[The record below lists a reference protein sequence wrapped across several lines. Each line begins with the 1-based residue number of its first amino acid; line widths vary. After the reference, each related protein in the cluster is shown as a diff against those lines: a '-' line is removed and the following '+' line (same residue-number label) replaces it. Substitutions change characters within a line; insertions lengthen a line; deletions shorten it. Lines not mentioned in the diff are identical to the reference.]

1 MRQTPL
7 YDEYATYE
15 GVKMVDF
22 GGWELPLHFGTGI
35 TAEHHAVRQKAG
47 LFDISHMGECMI
59 SGPGATEYLDYLVTN
74 SVSAMEDGQIMYTF
88 MCYPNGT
95 VVDDLIIF
103 RLSSEDYW
111 VVMNAANT
119 AKDLAWITSDNPKV
133 VTDSSQVKITD
144 FSPHTVLLALQGPR
158 SERILAK
165 ICPEITNLSFF
176 RFIPDAVVAGIR
188 CIVSRNGYT
197 GEDGFEIYCNREHG
211 QVLWRAIIESGQE
224 DGLIPCGLGARDTL
238 RLEAKLP
245 LYGHEISDE
254 ITPLEANLG
263 VFVKFDKADF
273 CGKEALSQQHLQGVP
288 RSLRGFE
295 MLDASVPRNGQ
306 RVFLGDEEIG
316 FVTSGTKSP
325 TLGIFCGYMLVSRH
339 SGLSF
344 GDVVELLIH
353 GKRKRA
359 KLVKT
364 PFYKRT
370 PQKKL

>member
-74 SVSAMEDGQIMYTF
+74 SVSTMEDGQIMYTF

-119 AKDLAWITSDNPKV
+119 TKDLAWITSDNPKV

-165 ICPEITNLSFF
+165 ICPEVTSLSFF

-211 QVLWRAIIESGQE
+211 QVLWQAIIDSGQE

>member
-1 MRQTPL
+1 MLQTPL

-144 FSPHTVLLALQGPR
+144 FSPQTVLLALQGPR

-165 ICPEITNLSFF
+165 ICPEVTNLSFF

-211 QVLWRAIIESGQE
+211 QMLWRAIIESGQE

>member
-1 MRQTPL
+1 MLQTPL

-165 ICPEITNLSFF
+165 ICPEVTNLSFF

>member
-165 ICPEITNLSFF
+165 ICPEVTNLSFF

-211 QVLWRAIIESGQE
+211 QMLWRAIIESGQE

>member
-144 FSPHTVLLALQGPR
+144 FSPQTVLLALQGPR

-165 ICPEITNLSFF
+165 ICPEVNNLSFF

-211 QVLWRAIIESGQE
+211 QMLWRAIIESGQE

>member
-245 LYGHEISDE
+245 LYGHEISDG

>member
-144 FSPHTVLLALQGPR
+144 FSPQTVLLALQGPR

-165 ICPEITNLSFF
+165 ICPEVTNLSFF

-211 QVLWRAIIESGQE
+211 QMLWRAIIESGQE

>member
-88 MCYPNGT
+88 MCYPNGM

-165 ICPEITNLSFF
+165 ICPEVTNLSFF

-211 QVLWRAIIESGQE
+211 QMLWRAIIESGQE